1 MISKYLENK
10 IHFFLQI
17 IFLLDIKGYI
27 VAVNNPSVD
36 VTFKWGKFK
45 VTLLS
50 QSQGFEIM
58 DKFSIRHKFAN
69 LRKSASPWGIN
80 MVHKNCFV
88 DMH

>member
-17 IFLLDIKGYI
+17 IFLPDIKGYI
-27 VAVNNPSVD
+27 VEVNNPLVD
-36 VTFKWGKFK
+36 VTFKWGTFK
-45 VTLLS
+45 VTLFS

-58 DKFSIRHKFAN
+58 DKFSTSISVGHKHGSQK
-69 LRKSASPWGIN
+69 L
-80 MVHKNCFV
+80 CFV